1 MKRFSVLLL
10 CMFSMFVS
18 FSQVLKE
25 PKLKRFGD
33 TNSGYFL
40 AVDGFDEIWKSTIN
54 IEAITNLQRKVEGL
68 SKTEEQQRKEIESL
82 QKRVEELKRM
92 ENQQKRENERL
103 QKANE
108 KLQREI
114 NSLQDLIKNLSR
126 KIEDIERKIR

>member
-10 CMFSMFVS
+10 CMFAVFVS

-33 TNSGYFL
+33 INSGYFL

-54 IEAITNLQRKVEGL
+54 IEAITNLQRKVEDL
-68 SKTEEQQRKEIESL
+68 SKVDNQQRNEIVNL
-82 QKRVEELKRM
+82 QKRVEELKKM

-114 NSLQDLIKNLSR
+114 NSLQDLVKKISR